1 MKKHPK
7 KSTVWY
13 YGVSHIRT
21 PYIYIYIFFF
31 LNQHL
36 VKSKRKKTKGRQAIF
51 TARLRQKKKSKKK
64 MWDILSKYFCP
75 LFTPIFNPIW
85 RDCVWRERRE
95 NLWTPPKSLMFST
108 LNQTT
113 KNIIFSPVLSP
124 SFSILLKIT
133 PTKYSLKLI
142 HMCYI

>member
-1 MKKHPK
+1 M
-7 KSTVWY
+7 VY
-13 YGVSHIRT
+13 HIFAHHI
-21 PYIYIYIFFF
+21 YIYIYIFFF

-51 TARLRQKKKSKKK
+51 TARLRSKKKSKKK
-64 MWDILSKYFCP
+64 MWAILSKYFCP

>member
-1 MKKHPK
+1 M
-7 KSTVWY
+7 VY
-13 YGVSHIRT
+13 HIFAHHHI
-21 PYIYIYIFFF
+21 YIYIYIY

-51 TARLRQKKKSKKK
+51 TARLRQKKKVKRKCG
-64 MWDILSKYFCP
+64 LFCP
-75 LFTPIFNPIW
+75 NIFAHFSLPFSIQFGEVVCGG
-85 RDCVWRERRE
+85 RGE
-95 NLWTPPKSLMFST
+95 NLWTSPKSLMFST

-113 KNIIFSPVLSP
+113 KNIIFSSVLSP

>member
-1 MKKHPK
+1 M
-7 KSTVWY
+7 VY
-13 YGVSHIRT
+13 HIFAHHHI
-21 PYIYIYIFFF
+21 YIYIY

-36 VKSKRKKTKGRQAIF
+36 VKSKRKKKKKGKKTKGRQATF

-64 MWDILSKYFCP
+64 MWAILSKYFCP